1 MLDEQVSLIKLLL
14 QETQHVQRTMLE
26 HMGRMQLST
35 DDIRDLLV
43 PLQGLLDLLDRPQ
56 DQETTIGSQLVMA
69 LGQVASGMQRLER
82 QQVMGNEQL
91 LAQSD
96 ILSKLADL
104 IETQTVML
112 RPIALALELEELPL
126 AQG

>member
-1 MLDEQVSLIKLLL
+1 
-14 QETQHVQRTMLE
+14 
-26 HMGRMQLST
+26 
-35 DDIRDLLV
+35 
-43 PLQGLLDLLDRPQ
+43 
-56 DQETTIGSQLVMA
+56 
-69 LGQVASGMQRLER
+69 MQRLER